1 MKTDSETNIEEHEIF
16 FRKKLHLKPHF
27 WNGTCKG
34 IQLSRNTKPILIKR
48 KTTPPPQKKSQNKT
62 DKIKNKKTK
71 NIRNDK
77 V

>member
-1 MKTDSETNIEEHEIF
+1 MKTDSDTNIEEHEIF

-48 KTTPPPQKKSQNKT
+48 KTTPPPKKKIPTQNRQNKKQKKQKH
-62 DKIKNKKTK
+62 
-71 NIRNDK
+71 
-77 V
+77 